1 MLEILFRR
9 VRARLV
15 AGARTSGGLTSSRR
29 YGMYRAT
36 EDARALLRA
45 AQEIHAERHGSQTF
59 TLGTPLPLEEAGRRT
74 GISPD
79 HLRYYDAIEELGY
92 EGAIEWGPSARYA
105 RGEKHYV
112 ITERGLKMLRESGCS
127 PSAP

>member
-1 MLEILFRR
+1 
-9 VRARLV
+9 
-15 AGARTSGGLTSSRR
+15 
-29 YGMYRAT
+29 MYRT
-36 EDARALLRA
+36 IEDARALLRA

-79 HLRYYDAIEELGY
+79 HLRYYDAIKEMEY

-105 RGEKHYV
+105 SGEKHYV